1 MSAVNDTKLKSA
13 MFLLTRIPGQEDV
26 HLWISIPFCF
36 IYVFSILGNSTILFI
51 IKTDPSLHEP
61 MYIFLSML
69 AVTDLGLSISTIPTI
84 LGIYLFNSSEISLN
98 ACFAQLFFIH
108 SFVFTES
115 SILLLMA
122 FDRFVAISNPL
133 RYASILT
140 LPRISKMGLV
150 CVLRGVAVSFPF
162 PFLLK
167 RFQYCRANVL
177 SHSYCLHQDVMN
189 LACSDITVN
198 YVYGLFLTVFTV
210 GLDSLLIFLSYMM
223 ILKTVLSIASHA
235 ECLRAL
241 NTCVS
246 HLCAVLL
253 FYIPDIG
260 LGLIHRL
267 GKGSSPLLQIVLGY
281 IFLLAPTLMNP
292 IMYSVKS
299 KHLRSRIIRVFR
311 GRRDMPAA
319 SGSGVEGGRQN
330 GQGAALA
337 LACRAAAGMSLCA
350 PGGEGAAGFRGKGST
365 QICLL
370 PLTRG
375 AQRCARSRPLLGMA
389 WGHQLQ
395 HPSRLPA

>member
-69 AVTDLGLSISTIPTI
+69 AITDLGLSISTIPTI
-84 LGIYLFNSSEISLN
+84 LGIYLFNSKEISLD

-108 SFVFTES
+108 SLSYIES
-115 SILLLMA
+115 SVLLLMA

-167 RFQYCRANVL
+167 RFQYCRDNVL

-210 GLDSLLIFLSYMM
+210 GFDSLLIFLSYVM
-223 ILKTVLSIASHA
+223 ILKTVLSVASHT

-260 LGLIHRL
+260 LALIHRL

-281 IFLLAPTLMNP
+281 IYLLVPPLMNP
-292 IMYSVKS
+292 IVYSVKS
-299 KHLRSRIIRVFR
+299 KHLRARIIRVFI
-311 GRRDMPAA
+311 
-319 SGSGVEGGRQN
+319 
-330 GQGAALA
+330 
-337 LACRAAAGMSLCA
+337 
-350 PGGEGAAGFRGKGST
+350 K
-365 QICLL
+365 
-370 PLTRG
+370 
-375 AQRCARSRPLLGMA
+375 
-389 WGHQLQ
+389 
-395 HPSRLPA
+395 

>member
-1 MSAVNDTKLKSA
+1 MSTVNDTKLKYA
-13 MFLLTRIPGQEDV
+13 MFLLTAIPGQEDIY
-26 HLWISIPFCF
+26 LWISIPFCF

-69 AVTDLGLSISTIPTI
+69 AVTDLGLSIFTIPTI
-84 LGIYLFNSSEISLN
+84 LGIYLFNSREIGLD
-98 ACFAQLFFIH
+98 ACFAQIFFIH

-140 LPRISKMGLV
+140 LPRIAKMGLV

-177 SHSYCLHQDVMN
+177 SHSYCLHQDVMK

-198 YVYGLFLTVFTV
+198 YIYGLFLTVLTV
-210 GLDSLLIFLSYMM
+210 WLDSLLIFLSYVM
-223 ILKTVLSIASHA
+223 ILKTVLSVASHA

-241 NTCVS
+241 NTCIS

-260 LGLIHRL
+260 LTLIPRL
-267 GKGSSPLLQIVLGY
+267 GKGSSTLLQIVLGY
-281 IFLLAPTLMNP
+281 IFLLAPPLMNP
-292 IMYSVKS
+292 IVYSVKS
-299 KHLRSRIIRVFR
+299 KHLRARIIRLFI
-311 GRRDMPAA
+311 
-319 SGSGVEGGRQN
+319 
-330 GQGAALA
+330 
-337 LACRAAAGMSLCA
+337 
-350 PGGEGAAGFRGKGST
+350 K
-365 QICLL
+365 
-370 PLTRG
+370 
-375 AQRCARSRPLLGMA
+375 
-389 WGHQLQ
+389 
-395 HPSRLPA
+395 